1 MRVMVIFLVIML
13 LLVIVGA
20 CAYVYGERLRQ
31 VEQARQL
38 PNRLR
43 VEHEQFL
50 AEMRLQRMTQSAL
63 QHLLDEARRHG

>member
-1 MRVMVIFLVIML
+1 MVIFLVIML

-20 CAYVYGERLRQ
+20 CAYVYDERLRQ

-38 PNRLR
+38 RNRLR